1 MLKAS
6 LLLFIAAIIEVVFN
20 KEVGQIE
27 IQGIEPN
34 SGPVYGETRV
44 VVRIRDF
51 DRDLIDDYDRPK
63 VSYYLTLFS

>member
-1 MLKAS
+1 MLKGYTLII
-6 LLLFIAAIIEVVFN
+6 LLSILEFILG

-44 VVRIRDF
+44 LVRVKDF

-63 VSYYLTLFS
+63 VS